1 MIESMNNQI
10 YTANN
15 IPAQSKT
22 NLNVVVYGS
31 GKRKKAK
38 ALAELKPGNGTVTVN
53 GLEFQRYFSHPTI
66 RGKILMPLELTDTIC
81 LYDIKL
87 TIQGGGTTGQADAAI
102 PAISKA
108 LIKINPEWRPI
119 LAKNICLK
127 HDPRNVEPKKP
138 GRIKAR
144 KEYVYN
150 RR

>member
-1 MIESMNNQI
+1 MNNQVN
-10 YTANN
+10 TAGNVSVESTSNTN
-15 IPAQSKT
+15 IS
-22 NLNVVVYGS
+22 VYGR
-31 GKRKKAK
+31 GKRKRAK
-38 ALAELKPGNGTVTVN
+38 ASAELKPGNGTISIN
-53 GLEFQRYFSHPTI
+53 GMEFHRYFSNPTT
-66 RGKILMPLELTDTIC
+66 RGKILMPLELTDTVC
-81 LYDIKL
+81 LYDINL
-87 TIQGGGTTGQADAAI
+87 SIQGGGITGQTDAAI

-119 LAKNICLK
+119 LAKNLCLK